1 MAPGSILPR
10 GRRASSASLCQ
21 NTAGRSP
28 AVDSAKTTDGRRQRV
43 TAVSGGSGGEET
55 NHPAIP
61 HPRSTASER
70 TRRDLELVAGDG
82 RVDALEQRARHWL
95 ALVRAAVDARKVV
108 QRHLLLVLQQWSS
121 NGGGGWGGGGGCGGS
136 AGGRGRRRYRLRG
149 GQEQSETVVPPIRP
163 ASPRPRPGPTPTP
176 SRHPRAASRTPAPPH
191 PRTHLG
197 VVQVCVEHDDREGE
211 NVGGVAGAQAHRR
224 HLLKV
229 APPKNLRHSGAGAR
243 GRGWWQVGRGDD
255 RCSERTAGGGGG

>member
-121 NGGGGWGGGGGCGGS
+121 NGGGGWGGGGGCV
-136 AGGRGRRRYRLRG
+136 G
-149 GQEQSETVVPPIRP
+149 GQQGAGAGAGTGYGAGRSRVRPWCPPSGPPHLAPDPDPHPRP
-163 ASPRPRPGPTPTP
+163 AATPAP
-176 SRHPRAASRTPAPPH
+176 HPAPPH
-191 PRTHLG
+191 PRTP
-197 VVQVCVEHDDREGE
+197 
-211 NVGGVAGAQAHRR
+211 
-224 HLLKV
+224 
-229 APPKNLRHSGAGAR
+229 APTWVLCRSVLSMMTEKAR
-243 GRGWWQVGRGDD
+243 
-255 RCSERTAGGGGG
+255 T